1 MSDQA
6 AKLRDLLSQSKEDL
20 VKKTSDMKIITVAS
34 GKGGVGKSN
43 FTANLALW
51 LKSYGKEVL
60 ILDADFGLSN
70 IEILLGDRAFYNLSH
85 LLSKE
90 VGIEKVI
97 TKSQYDIS
105 FISGGSGV
113 KEMLF
118 LSGEQLTY
126 IANELEKLSEITDI
140 LLIDTGAGIN
150 ETVLKFS
157 AMADE
162 VYIIITPEPTSITD
176 GYALIKTLIKDFELR
191 PTIRVIINKAYSKE
205 EATGVFQKIRYAVSE
220 FLKVDIEY
228 GGFIPYD
235 ETLLH
240 AVRSQKP
247 LVVYDKKCK
256 ASIAY
261 REIAKILIPKEQK
274 VDDTNWIDRFKKIFK
289 NKY

>member
-6 AKLRDLLSQSKEDL
+6 TKLRDLLNRPQES
-20 VKKTSDMKIITVAS
+20 VIKKPSNMKIITVAS

-43 FTANLALW
+43 FTANLALS
-51 LKSYGKEVL
+51 LKSYGKEAL

-70 IEILLGDRAFYNLSH
+70 IEILLGDRAPYNLSH

-90 VGIEKVI
+90 VSLEQII

-118 LSGEQLTY
+118 LSAEQLSD
-126 IANELEKLSEITDI
+126 IANELEKLSELTDV

-150 ETVLKFS
+150 DTVLKFS

-176 GYALIKTLIKDFELR
+176 GYALIKTLIKDFELQ
-191 PTIRVIINKAYSKE
+191 PTIKVIINKAYSKE
-205 EATGVFQKIRYAVSE
+205 EAMGVFQKIRYAVSE
-220 FLKVDIEY
+220 FLKVDIGY
-228 GGFIPYD
+228 GGFVPYD
-235 ETLLH
+235 ETLLQ

-247 LVVYDKKCK
+247 LVIYDKKCK
-256 ASIAY
+256 AGIAY
-261 REIAKILIPKEQK
+261 KEIAKALIPKEHR
-274 VDDTNWIDRFKKIFK
+274 TEEANWIDRFKKIFK